1 MTLPFLVAALLALQ
15 EGATQVHPASAGAAA
30 TAVASARP
38 DSAAFS
44 SAALEAF
51 VRRGQR
57 ANRRVPAA
65 LERYTAQIESE
76 IGLILNAPTGSAGA
90 VAGTAA
96 ASSEQSGQIE
106 QVQSRATWQRSG
118 AYEQRIIG
126 YRAQLL
132 GPSISA
138 LTWIRSTWTAPL
150 LYGNRFAV
158 LFGAAARRDSSGR
171 DSAQR
176 DSAEPPREVRDTG
189 RREAAGARTAPDSS
203 RRVAVHPFA
212 TDAPLYYRYSGGDTA
227 ATLHVGPR
235 LVTVVR
241 VLVDPKPDAPP
252 GALLFGG
259 EVFVDA
265 ERAEIIRLRGRLYSE
280 QGGAGRSMPL
290 ALRLVMAA
298 SRLRGV
304 AYIDFENAE
313 VMGRYWLPRRQRLE
327 FQALTAMTETRPII
341 RIISQWRDVDVTE
354 REVAVSD
361 TADPMRVQRYRL
373 TSASADSVRQWG
385 DWRVALGE
393 ETRNTGA
400 RDFDD
405 VAPPDLRADGSPQ
418 LVFQARRFADLLRF
432 NRVEGLYTGIAGTL
446 QLRDALPGA
455 SVRAVAGWAWSA
467 QTPKGGLE
475 AALVRGPWVT
485 SLRAE
490 RYLASTND
498 FAPIMGG
505 GGGTIG
511 GLFGR
516 DDADWVDRRAV
527 LAGLTRELGTTHTAA
542 LRLEAGRAEDAST
555 PRVIA
560 RGPLASTDF
569 RDNRPVEP
577 GSYWLTNAVLEIGR
591 NGGSASVQGGL
602 RTTLAWQSA
611 FGALAWN
618 RASARI
624 EHREWFGPLLLSS
637 RADAIWLIGGHPP
650 TQQWVEAGGVEGL
663 PGYEYKAFTGDKG
676 VVARTTLGWQ
686 LPFWQAPLRIG
697 GLVLPAI
704 APMPTIGVYGGRI
717 GASDALR
724 ARMASLGFVP
734 SEGWRATFDARLR
747 FLGGAVSVGASR
759 TLDHPE
765 PWKLLVAFG
774 GVL

>member
-1 MTLPFLVAALLALQ
+1 MMIPLLVAALLAFQ
-15 EGATQVHPASAGAAA
+15 TGATPSRPGAGDAGKAAPPP
-30 TAVASARP
+30 VRP
-38 DSAAFS
+38 DSVAFS
-44 SAALEAF
+44 TPALAGL
-51 VRRGQR
+51 VRRGQT

-65 LERYTAQIESE
+65 LDRYTAQIESE
-76 IGLILNAPTGSAGA
+76 IGLILNTPMGSAGA

-96 ASSEQSGQIE
+96 ASTEQSGQIE

-132 GPSISA
+132 GPSVSA
-138 LTWIRSTWTAPL
+138 LTWIRSTWTAPI
-150 LYGNRFAV
+150 LYGNRFSV
-158 LFGAAARRDSSGR
+158 FFGGSVRRDTTVRDSTTRDHAEPPPEAR
-171 DSAQR
+171 DSAGGQVVA
-176 DSAEPPREVRDTG
+176 DA
-189 RREAAGARTAPDSS
+189 S

-212 TDAPLYYRYSGGDTA
+212 NDAARYYRFSGGDTS
-227 ATLHVGPR
+227 ATLTVGTR

-241 VLVDPKPDAPP
+241 VLVEPWPDAPP

-280 QGGAGRSMPL
+280 QGGDRRKPPL
-290 ALRLVMAA
+290 ALRIVMAA

-327 FQALTAMTETRPII
+327 LQALTAMTETRPVV

-354 REVAVSD
+354 RAVAVSD
-361 TADPMRVQRYRL
+361 TADPVRVQRYRL
-373 TSASADSVRQWG
+373 TTASADSVRQWV

-393 ETRNTGA
+393 EIRNTGA

-405 VAPPDLRADGSPQ
+405 VAPPDMRADGPPQ
-418 LVFQARRFADLLRF
+418 VVFQARRFADLLRF
-432 NRVEGLYTGIAGTL
+432 NRVEGLYTGAAGTL
-446 QLRDALPGA
+446 QFRDAAPGL
-455 SVRAVAGWAWSA
+455 SVRGIAGWAWSA
-467 QTPKGGLE
+467 QALKGGLE
-475 AALVRGPWVT
+475 AAYVRGPWVT

-490 RYLASTND
+490 RLIASTND
-498 FAPIMGG
+498 FAPLMGG

-516 DDADWVDRRAV
+516 DDADWVDRRVV
-527 LAGLTRELGTTHTAA
+527 LGGLTRELGSSHTAA
-542 LRLEAGRAEDAST
+542 LRVETGWGEDALT
-555 PRVIA
+555 PRVLA

-569 RDNRPVEP
+569 RDNRPVDA
-577 GSYWLTNAVLEIGR
+577 GSYWLTNAVLELGR
-591 NGGSASVQGGL
+591 NGGSATVQGGT
-602 RTTLAWQSA
+602 RTTFAWQSG
-611 FGALAWN
+611 FGALSWH
-618 RASARI
+618 RASARV

-637 RADAIWLIGGHPP
+637 RADAIWLLGGQPP
-650 TQQWVEAGGVEGL
+650 AQQWVEAGGVEGL

-676 VVARTTLGWQ
+676 LIARMTLGWQ

-704 APMPTIGVYGGRI
+704 APMPTIGVYGGRV

-724 ARMASLGFVP
+724 ARLVPFGFMP
-734 SEGWRATFDARLR
+734 SDGWRATFDARLR
-747 FLGGAVSVGASR
+747 FLGGAISVGASR
-759 TLDHPE
+759 TLDRPE